1 MKKIIVAATGGTI
14 ASRRNPKTG
23 KLSSGVITGDEL
35 LGLMPDSN
43 QGLPVEVHNLF
54 GAPSSHLGPDQMLAL
69 AKQVQAYL
77 TEPEVAGVVVT
88 HGTDTLEESAYLAG
102 LVVFGD
108 KPVVFTGSQRGP
120 LETGSDGLRNLRDA
134 IRVAACEASRS
145 KGVLVV
151 FNEAIHS
158 AIHVV
163 KTDAYKLE
171 AFRSEG
177 KGPLGFIDGDT
188 VRYHYNP
195 IPAPPIRVEAIDAR
209 VDLIKAVAGMDGG
222 LIESAIDRQ
231 VDGLVIEGFGRGHV
245 PPEMMPSIRRA
256 TARGMTVLAV
266 TRCGRGF
273 VREVYDFPGSL
284 RDLLAHG
291 AVAGPGIPG
300 PKARIK
306 LLLVLSQTRDAGIVR
321 SFFDE
326 HR

>member
-14 ASRRNPKTG
+14 ASRRNPETG

-35 LGLMPDSN
+35 LRLIPDLDHRLS
-43 QGLPVEVHNLF
+43 VEVHNLF
-54 GAPSSHLGPDQMLAL
+54 GVPSSHLGPDQMLAL
-69 AKQVQAYL
+69 AKQAQAYL
-77 TEPEVAGVVVT
+77 AGPEVSGVVVT

-102 LVVFGD
+102 LVISGE

-134 IRVAACEASRS
+134 IRVAACEESRS

-158 AIHVV
+158 AIHVA

-177 KGPLGFIDGDT
+177 KGPLGFIDDEII
-188 VRYHYNP
+188 RYHFDP
-195 IPAPPIRVEAIDAR
+195 IPAPPIPVESIEAR
-209 VDLIKAVAGMDGG
+209 VDLVKVVAGMDGG

-231 VDGLVIEGFGRGHV
+231 MDGLVIEGFGRGHV

-256 TARGMTVLAV
+256 TTRGMTVLVV

-284 RDLLAHG
+284 RDLMGHG
-291 AVAGPGIPG
+291 AVAAPGVPG

-306 LLLVLSQTRDAGIVR
+306 LLLVLSHTRDSGIIR
-321 SFFDE
+321 SFFD
-326 HR
+326 RDR